1 MVTGCFL
8 DPERRAYHRDQR
20 FAIEAALKV
29 ASIDQQA
36 GVPRCYASNAVDYLS
51 TMMWLLEGET
61 YARWQRIEEQIHEE
75 GGSTERKLGDYE
87 RSHSGLEQVADAVR
101 GR

>member
-1 MVTGCFL
+1 MTECFL
-8 DPERRAYHRDQR
+8 DPDRRAYHRDQR

-36 GVPRCYASNAVDYLS
+36 GVPRCYASNAVDPLS
-51 TMMWLLEGET
+51 TVMWLLEGET
-61 YARWQRIEEQIHEE
+61 YARWQHIEKRVHEK
-75 GGSTERKLGDYE
+75 GGSTERKLGDYVG
-87 RSHSGLEQVADAVR
+87 SHSGLEQVADAVR